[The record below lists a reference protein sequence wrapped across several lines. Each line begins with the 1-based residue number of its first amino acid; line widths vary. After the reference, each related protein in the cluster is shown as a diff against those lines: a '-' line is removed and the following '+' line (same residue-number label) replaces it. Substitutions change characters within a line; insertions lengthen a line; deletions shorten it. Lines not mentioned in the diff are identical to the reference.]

1 MSISP
6 ADVVYYAI
14 QVYIYII
21 IIRIILSLV
30 RFNPFQPGLRFIFEI
45 TEPVLRFFRRYIPP
59 MGMFD
64 FSPVAAILFLEII
77 QMLLRQYWH

>member
-1 MSISP
+1 MSISLP
-6 ADVVYYAI
+6 DVIYYAI

-30 RFNPFQPGLRFIFEI
+30 RVNPYQTGWRFIYEI
-45 TEPVLRFFRRYIPP
+45 TEPILGFFRRYIPP
-59 MGMFD
+59 LGVFD

-77 QMLLRQYWH
+77 QMLLSQYWR